1 MASAHMP
8 MEQMQVARIDR
19 QMVVPNIH
27 LARTTLNPQQ
37 GSAYHW
43 HREIR
48 DTMYVLVGQLT
59 VSVVMPVDCTMRG
72 YECIGGRTETIR
84 PMRQGAQQH
93 VLVLR
98 PGDMIA
104 IHPKVAHAAHN
115 LGNVPCEYFSLEGFG
130 KLDFVEVAPP
140 I

>member
-8 MEQMQVARIDR
+8 MEQMPVARIER
-19 QMVVPNIH
+19 QMMVPNIH
-27 LARTTLNPQQ
+27 LARTTLNPQE
-37 GSAYHW
+37 GSNYHW

-48 DTMYVLVGQLT
+48 DTMYVLMGQLT
-59 VSVVMPVDCTMRG
+59 VSVVMPLDCTVRG

-84 PMRQGAQQH
+84 SVQQGAQLH

-104 IHPKVAHAAHN
+104 IHPKVAHAARN
-115 LGNVPCEYFSLEGFG
+115 QGNVPCEYISLEGFG
-130 KLDFVEVAPP
+130 KLNFVEVATP